1 LGGDADLEAALTKYS
16 ELRSFRLSRASG
28 SKINCEPEEFIS
40 SMSVIMLKNHVDL
53 NNERGY
59 EEISQE
65 FFKKYGSIMDA
76 NPVKKMILVERYLSD
91 SNEENRRDNQIMKQL
106 SFYIRQKYAGIHSIQ
121 IKGKNDYY
129 SELSNGID
137 EVISLEERIFLSDFD
152 VNILLENDL
161 IKSTIET
168 KGRLREI
175 NEEMLTYRF
184 FIIRNNK
191 VIFNSGRVKEPTF
204 DYKVEKNGAY
214 LIQGYVHCGD
224 HFQYKK
230 SNTVEY
236 YTDTFKKIAEDI
248 RDSPIS
254 YVPSLAHT
262 RRQNPFQ
269 DIVVYIGSSTFDIT
283 RYVSEFGLTE
293 ATRIE
298 SEELGTISLFS
309 EESITTGDS
318 VRCFSGFVKS
328 GDRILFGPDE
338 LCGRDISDEN
348 YGCFT
353 CATIDKDK
361 GTLHFFRDFCSYGK
375 IYMYEYSGEYI
386 LSNRYG
392 TLLRLL
398 VRMGY
403 DISFDYEKTL
413 LYLTTFNYVLLQN
426 FVRQMD
432 VMEITQLT
440 PESEV
445 FICGNDINLSVNTEV
460 SRILSCT
467 NDVDYRQYEKKIR
480 EAADEV
486 RENVRCGLISF
497 PEVMIDLTGGLDSR
511 VVFAALTSLKI
522 DSNKIYINT
531 RGKIEDEDV
540 KLAVD
545 LNSLYSYH
553 FMNKKIQANKR
564 EFFDSD
570 VFWRNEFL
578 GTIYSG
584 VGSSLHTELVCEITG
599 GTGDAFARPE
609 YSRHYFDD
617 VGEYSENGSS
627 MAEAV
632 WQKQVLS
639 SSIINSSGTHR
650 TFTERLTEEMDKITG
665 SSFME
670 KYDLIYFFY
679 RNGYHFNPE
688 PEYNNGTFVW
698 MPLQSKKLF
707 ELYHITHDTFRSAR
721 LELDLIKALNPLLV
735 EIPFASEKDNVDFFK
750 NEYNLI
756 GNRAYYLKNIAVK
769 PKETMDK
776 WVESTKNRGYVIN
789 NKVNDHGTNEDLV
802 LRLINKLKILF
813 RVRGGYYFKEAGYG
827 LVYYIL
833 SNLSSAGR
841 MRTLYYKISSIID
854 QVRII
859 SNDESSDHYAL
870 CTDLLTN
877 GLARLELQSIVE
889 KVGPEINE

>member
-1 LGGDADLEAALTKYS
+1 
-16 ELRSFRLSRASG
+16 
-28 SKINCEPEEFIS
+28 
-40 SMSVIMLKNHVDL
+40 M
-53 NNERGY
+53 
-59 EEISQE
+59 
-65 FFKKYGSIMDA
+65 
-76 NPVKKMILVERYLSD
+76 
-91 SNEENRRDNQIMKQL
+91 
-106 SFYIRQKYAGIHSIQ
+106 
-121 IKGKNDYY
+121 
-129 SELSNGID
+129 
-137 EVISLEERIFLSDFD
+137 EERIFLSDFD

-353 CATIDKDK
+353 CAIIDKNK

-375 IYMYEYSGEYI
+375 IYVYKGSGGYI
-386 LSNRYG
+386 LSNRYS

-403 DISFDYEKTL
+403 NLSFDYEKTL
-413 LYLTTFNYVLLQN
+413 LFLTTFNYVLLQN
-426 FVRQMD
+426 FARQMD
-432 VMEITQLT
+432 ITEITQLT

-445 FICGNDINLSVNTEV
+445 FICGNDLNISFNTEV
-460 SRILSCT
+460 SRILSRS
-467 NDVDYRQYEKKIR
+467 NDVDYSQYERKIR
-480 EAADEV
+480 VAADEV
-486 RENVRCGLISF
+486 RENVRCGLNSF
-497 PEVMIDLTGGLDSR
+497 PEVMVDLTGGLDSR
-511 VVFAALTSLKI
+511 AVFAALTSMKT
-522 DSNKIYINT
+522 DSNKIKINA
-531 RGKIEDEDV
+531 RGKGEDKDV
-540 KLAVD
+540 SLAVD
-545 LNSLYSYH
+545 LNSFYDYD
-553 FMNKKIQANKR
+553 FVNKKFHANKK

-570 VFWRNEFL
+570 VYWRNEFL

-584 VGSSLHTELVCEITG
+584 VGSPICSELICEMTG
-599 GTGDAFARPE
+599 GTGDAFGRPE
-609 YSRHYFDD
+609 YSRHHFDD
-617 VGEYSENGSS
+617 VGEYSENSLS
-627 MAEAV
+627 MAEAA
-632 WQKQVLS
+632 WQKQVVS
-639 SSIINSSGTHR
+639 SSIIQSSGTHR
-650 TFTERLTEEMDKITG
+650 TFTERLSEEIDKITG
-665 SSFME
+665 SSVME

-688 PEYNNGTFVW
+688 PEYNNGTFIW

-707 ELYHITHDTFRSAR
+707 ELYHITHDTFRSTR
-721 LELDLIKALNPLLV
+721 LELDLIKVMNPLLV
-735 EIPFASEKDNVDFFK
+735 EIPFASEKDNIDFSK
-750 NEYNLI
+750 NEYSLI
-756 GNRAYYLKNIAVK
+756 GDCANYLKNIAVN
-769 PKETMDK
+769 PKETMDR
-776 WVESTKNRGYVIN
+776 WVESTKSRGYVIN

-802 LRLINKLKILF
+802 LRLINKIKILF
-813 RVRGGYYFKEAGYG
+813 RIRNGYYFKEAGYG
-827 LVYYIL
+827 LLYYIL
-833 SNLSSAGR
+833 SNLGSAGR
-841 MRTLYYKISSIID
+841 MRTLYYKVSSIID

-859 SNDESSDHYAL
+859 NDDESSDTYAL
-870 CTDLLTN
+870 CTDQLTN
-877 GLARLELQSIVE
+877 YQAKPELQSIME
-889 KVGPEINE
+889 KAGPEIDG